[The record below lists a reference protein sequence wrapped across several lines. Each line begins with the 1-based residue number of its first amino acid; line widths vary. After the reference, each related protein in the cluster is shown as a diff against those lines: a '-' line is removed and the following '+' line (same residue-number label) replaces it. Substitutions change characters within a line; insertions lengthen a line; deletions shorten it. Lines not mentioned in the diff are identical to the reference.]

1 MHCSRIIIVS
11 ILALCGV
18 SVLIGLKVCKYNP
31 HIHQKADNP
40 TEEISLDY
48 KPDDSH
54 QMLVLT
60 ENQHILETNEYV
72 LDTWEKLKT
81 LTKIDFSGVA
91 IQKILY
97 LKDEE
102 YDGST
107 LIVVFNDVSH
117 EISKYYRNRSLY
129 DPEAVN
135 VSSGFVEL
143 FSHFNIDTNNIVD
156 QSIDFAEVVHKYS
169 YTPFEAALKF
179 GEEIQDIDPDT
190 LNGYEYVPYPIE
202 WFQIETETGDENCMI
217 VVTYPYAIKVGGVF
231 LDYVGYSL

>member
-1 MHCSRIIIVS
+1 MNSSRMIILVS

-18 SVLIGLKVCKYNP
+18 SVLIGLKVCKTNP

-81 LTKIDFSGVA
+81 LSKIDFSGVT
-91 IQKILY
+91 IHKILY

-102 YDGST
+102 YDGSY
-107 LIVVFNDVSH
+107 LIVVFNDASH
-117 EISKYYRNRSLY
+117 EISKYYRSMDLFY
-129 DPEAVN
+129 SEAVE
-135 VSSGFVEL
+135 VPPGLVEV
-143 FSHFNIDTNNIVD
+143 FNHFHIDTSDIVS
-156 QSIDFAEVVHKYS
+156 QSVDFAEVVHD
-169 YTPFEAALKF
+169 YT
-179 GEEIQDIDPDT
+179 
-190 LNGYEYVPYPIE
+190 YVPYEIE
-202 WFQIETETGDENCMI
+202 WYQFATESDGSDSAM
-217 VVTYPYAIKVGGVF
+217 VVVGYPYAIKIDGLF
-231 LDYVGYSL
+231 LDYYEEE